1 LSLVLNQFNFLY
13 KIKKD
18 DRIYQDSKD
27 FLILGKD
34 IMAAFLAS
42 LFFVVL
48 AEMGDKTQLLAMAF
62 ATRYKASQVLWAVF
76 LATVVNHA
84 LAVVAGEA
92 LTKFIP
98 IDIITLIADAS
109 FIFFGLWTLR
119 GDKLDGAVK
128 KQSKFG
134 PVATVAIAFF
144 FAEMGDK
151 TQLATVS
158 LAIEYRNM
166 LGVLM
171 GTTLAMVIADAIGIM
186 VGVVMSKHIPE
197 TIVKWIS
204 AAVFMLFGLIGIY
217 KIISV
222 KLSAFLILSIM
233 SGVILATVI
242 SAYALVRK
250 RGKQK
255 TAENINKK

>member
-1 LSLVLNQFNFLY
+1 
-13 KIKKD
+13 
-18 DRIYQDSKD
+18 
-27 FLILGKD
+27 
-34 IMAAFLAS
+34 MTAFLAS

-76 LATVVNHA
+76 LATAVNHA

-92 LTKFIP
+92 LTKVVP
-98 IDIITLIADAS
+98 LDIINLIAAAS
-109 FIFFGLWTLR
+109 FILFGLWTLR
-119 GDKLDGAVK
+119 GDTLKGGVK
-128 KQSKFG
+128 KESKFG

-158 LAIEYRNM
+158 LAIKYRNM
-166 LGVLM
+166 FGVLM

-186 VGVVMSKHIPE
+186 VGVVMRRRIPE
-197 TIVKWIS
+197 TVVKWIS
-204 AAVFMLFGLIGIY
+204 AVAFISFGLMGVY

-222 KLSAFLILSIM
+222 RFLS
-233 SGVILATVI
+233 
-242 SAYALVRK
+242 
-250 RGKQK
+250 
-255 TAENINKK
+255 